1 MLGSHSD
8 EDIGRLSVILLKQMT
23 YNIPKVTGIVISLLL
38 ALSIVIVIII
48 KTVVPDSDNGLEFS
62 LFGDIFG

>member
-1 MLGSHSD
+1 MFGSHSD
-8 EDIGRLSVILLKQMT
+8 ENIRRVPFILLKQMT
-23 YNIPKVTGIVISLLL
+23 YNKTKVTGIVISLLL